1 MSIFYFDQVV
11 MFLVI
16 VSTAH
21 FLLNIYWI
29 LDLCLH
35 LFSENVTGVIWLERN
50 IVKLLYLKKN
60 VPNERLQSVTTVFI
74 RGIFHSRINTLRA
87 SFQRQQTRTKRIS
100 FLRKLLQDGGVRLF
114 QFKFY

>member
-21 FLLNIYWI
+21 FLLNFYWI